1 VGLADAL
8 GPGPIG
14 IDTAIVIYLIEERQ
28 DALPHI
34 LPLFEEADAGKRRLV
49 TSALTLLEV
58 LVVPFRRGQVQLAD
72 KYELLLTRS
81 RGLQLVD
88 LTLAQL
94 RAAAQLRAVTGV
106 KTPDALQ
113 LAAALSIGC
122 RSFLTNDRRL
132 PAIPGLKV
140 VQLSSFLT
148 LR

>member
-1 VGLADAL
+1 MMED
-8 GPGPIG
+8 
-14 IDTAIVIYLIEERQ
+14 LIEERA

-34 LPLFEEADAGKRRLV
+34 WPLFEEADAGRRRMV

-72 KYELLLTRS
+72 QYERLLTRS
-81 RGLQLVD
+81 RGAQLVD

-94 RAAAQLRAVTGV
+94 RAAAQLRGATGV

-113 LAAALSIGC
+113 LTAALTAGC

-132 PAIPGLKV
+132 PAIPGLAI
-140 VQLSSFLT
+140 VQLST
-148 LR
+148 YLR